1 MTEAKLTEENGAW
14 RALLDESAETT
25 TRILDETH
33 RIAVIGIKTQPS
45 DGPSYTVPEYMQH
58 AGYEIVPVPVY
69 FPAITEILGAPVH
82 RSLATVEP
90 PADLV
95 LLFRRSADLPQH
107 VDEILAAKPRV
118 VWMQLGIGHEHVAE
132 QFARA
137 GIRVLQNK
145 CFQVELRRRGR

>member
-95 LLFRRSADLPQH
+95 LLFRRSAD
-107 VDEILAAKPRV
+107 I
-118 VWMQLGIGHEHVAE
+118 HEHVAE